1 MINVN
6 YITDVLY
13 GGVDFALPGNG
24 GRECVDYLTP
34 QQRIVETVV
43 YELFTIF
50 VFWKMLGTVSF
61 PRELPAYR
69 EGTGVGKRFILVL
82 LCLIFGIE
90 IGFKFATKQVIFLL
104 NPCHVITAIQIYLLA
119 VPPSKRVLCV
129 FRIHIYLLFGALQ
142 AILFPVVNTR
152 LLPFEVATYW
162 IQHILIFII
171 VPFFLISCQGPF
183 TLEPVCD
190 FTWATLTFT
199 LVSFYHLLVLQPL
212 GMLLHVNLNNM
223 VCPAVSDPFSG
234 PYYRIIACCHQ
245 PAMIFLIGK
254 LFCVTGHK
262 FVDLLYGSQPKKIK

>member
-1 MINVN
+1 MQFTSPRIYLLQWPKRTFAEMINVN

-104 NPCHVITAIQIYLLA
+104 NPCHVITAIQVAALA
-119 VPPSKRVLCV
+119 
-129 FRIHIYLLFGALQ
+129 
-142 AILFPVVNTR
+142 
-152 LLPFEVATYW
+152 
-162 IQHILIFII
+162 
-171 VPFFLISCQGPF
+171 
-183 TLEPVCD
+183 
-190 FTWATLTFT
+190 
-199 LVSFYHLLVLQPL
+199 
-212 GMLLHVNLNNM
+212 
-223 VCPAVSDPFSG
+223 
-234 PYYRIIACCHQ
+234 
-245 PAMIFLIGK
+245 
-254 LFCVTGHK
+254 
-262 FVDLLYGSQPKKIK
+262 